1 VYLENIEGI
10 DKQGAV
16 LPYISSSWDMWESAK
31 KG

>member
-1 VYLENIEGI
+1 MEYI
-10 DKQGAV
+10 DKIEELGAV